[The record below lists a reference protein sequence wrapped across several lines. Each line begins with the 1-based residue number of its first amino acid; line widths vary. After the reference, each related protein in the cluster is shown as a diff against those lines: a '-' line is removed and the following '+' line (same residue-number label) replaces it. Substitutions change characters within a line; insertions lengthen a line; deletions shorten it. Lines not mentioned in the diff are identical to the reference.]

1 MVLAHRLRLG
11 RSQNCYAFLAEDIR
25 ENVSHLRFIGTEQPW
40 AGFENRDPGAE
51 PAEELT
57 QFERYVTATDNHQRL
72 RLRRELHALLTR
84 EQVTGEIRHSIEA
97 FNRRDERPRTSRDQ
111 ESLRLG
117 PHIAD
122 LDGVAVDEPH
132 GSVQHAYAVT
142 DDALVLVLPVVGD
155 NFFLLPID

>member
-11 RSQNCYAFLAEDIR
+11 RSENCYAFREEDIR
-25 ENVSHLRFIGTEQPW
+25 ENVSHRRFIGPEQPW

-51 PAEELT
+51 PAEEFT
-57 QFERYVTATDNHQRL
+57 HFERYVTATDNHQRL
-72 RLRRELHALLTR
+72 RLRRKLHALLTR

-97 FNRRDERPRTSRDQ
+97 FNRRYEWPRTSRDQ
-111 ESLRLG
+111 ESLRLR

-132 GSVQHAYAVT
+132 GSLQHAYAVT
-142 DDALVLVLPVVGD
+142 DDALVLGLPGLGD
-155 NFFLLPID
+155 DF